1 MGKLWRLAESE
12 ELYSNPQHAYT
23 KALLSA
29 IPVPDPA
36 VEAKKKRHVVKET
49 TRENVEV
56 EDRYNLEHSKWVE
69 VTDGH
74 WVAISS

>member
-1 MGKLWRLAESE
+1 MSLFDFHPSGLFQIIAILAVMYNGKIVKLAESK

-36 VEAKKKRHVVKET
+36 LEAKKKRHAV
-49 TRENVEV
+49 
-56 EDRYNLEHSKWVE
+56 
-69 VTDGH
+69 
-74 WVAISS
+74 I